1 MNDDE
6 TTTGLPIF
14 RTWGSV
20 YGLVLVNFAVCVG
33 LLILLAGLFQ

>member
-14 RTWGSV
+14 RTWRSV
-20 YGLVLVNFAVCVG
+20 YVLVLINFALCVG
-33 LLILLAGLFQ
+33 LLIVLARSFQ